1 MFLDERLKAIYEEKI
16 SSDGVTLMNTAKQ
29 GVFEIIDTFHGE
41 LPSSMEVKSY
51 IIAMKR
57 VNNSYKLF
65 KKQCD
70 KGGLLRE
77 DAFERYCWNIIKD
90 NPNSR
95 QFFKELG
102 WKVPSETN
110 K

>member
-16 SSDGVTLMNTAKQ
+16 SSDGVTLMSTTEQ
-29 GVFEIIDTFHGE
+29 GVFEIIDTCRGE
-41 LPSSMEVKSY
+41 LPSPMEVKSY

-65 KKQCD
+65 KKQYD
-70 KGGLLRE
+70 KVGLLRE
-77 DAFERYCWNIIKD
+77 DAFERYCWDKIKD
-90 NPNSR
+90 NPKSR

-102 WKVPSETN
+102 WKVPNDN

>member
-1 MFLDERLKAIYEEKI
+1 MFLDEKLKAIYEEKI
-16 SSDGVTLMNTAKQ
+16 SSDGVTLMSTIEQ
-29 GVFEIIDTFHGE
+29 GVFEIIDTCRGE
-41 LPSSMEVKSY
+41 LPPLKEVKSY

-65 KKQCD
+65 KKQYD
-70 KGGLLRE
+70 KVGLLRE
-77 DAFERYCWNIIKD
+77 DAFERYCWNIIKAD
-90 NPNSR
+90 PKSR

-102 WKVPSETN
+102 WKVPNGN

>member
-16 SSDGVTLMNTAKQ
+16 SSDGVTLMSTTKQ
-29 GVFEIIDTFHGE
+29 GVFEIIDTCRSE
-41 LPSSMEVKSY
+41 LPPPSEVKSY
-51 IIAMKR
+51 LIALKR

-70 KGGLLRE
+70 KVAILRE
-77 DAFERYCWNIIKD
+77 DAFERYCWKKIKD
-90 NPNSR
+90 NPKSR
-95 QFFKELG
+95 QLFKELG
-102 WKVPSETN
+102 WKVPSNN

>member
-1 MFLDERLKAIYEEKI
+1 MFLDEKLKAIYKEKI
-16 SSDGVTLMNTAKQ
+16 SNDGVTLMSTAKQ
-29 GVFEIIDTFHGE
+29 GVFEIIDTCCGE
-41 LPSSMEVKSY
+41 LPPPTEVKQY

-70 KGGLLRE
+70 KAGLLRE
-77 DAFERYCWNIIKD
+77 DAFERYCWYKIKD
-90 NPNSR
+90 YPESR

-102 WKVPSETN
+102 WKVPNDN

>member
-16 SSDGVTLMNTAKQ
+16 SSDGIRLLSTTEQ
-29 GVFEIIDTFHGE
+29 GVFEIMDACRGE
-41 LPSSMEVKSY
+41 LPPPTEVRSY
-51 IIAMKR
+51 LIALKR

-65 KKQCD
+65 KKQYD
-70 KGGLLRE
+70 KVAILRE
-77 DAFERYCWNIIKD
+77 DAFERYCWSIIKD
-90 NPNSR
+90 NPKSR

-102 WKVPSETN
+102 WKVPSDN